1 MMLELEEEQVV
12 RTESSEISMLTNDV
26 VQIRFLTDSLVL
38 LEEAFEIDNII
49 TSKMMDGPK
58 FILLN
63 ALYIQSNMNSSSQRY
78 FSKESQLRLKTKG
91 VAILL
96 NNLPIRLTASVFIK
110 FHKPPYPTKI
120 FNQKEAALKWFQQI
134 EP

>member
-1 MMLELEEEQVV
+1 MILELEEEQVV
-12 RTESSEISMLTNDV
+12 RTESSEISMLTNEII
-26 VQIRFLTDSLVL
+26 QIRFFTDSIVL

-49 TSKMMDGPK
+49 TSKMIDGPK

-63 ALYIQSNMNSSSQRY
+63 ASQRY

-120 FNQKEAALKWFQQI
+120 FNQQEAALRWFKQI
-134 EP
+134 ES